1 MSDTENKTLEEMSM
15 PELWAE
21 AKRLGVPKDGKK
33 DELIA
38 RLKEAQEGGENMPKD
53 TENKPKTEKSVKGE
67 KPKQE
72 VYISKYLELRLVN
85 RSSYTKEVNGRIIT
99 VPGSSIQ
106 FHEGVYRTSD
116 PDEIEFLDNHA
127 NNGNAFTK
135 IDRKDQGKASNELIA
150 AKYKDLEQR
159 EKELAAREAAVAKK
173 EMAEKGQ
180 AEGSEKPKAI
190 SGIRSTADQPK
201 F

>member
-21 AKRLGVPKDGKK
+21 AKKLGVPKDGKK

-53 TENKPKTEKSVKGE
+53 KPKTEKSAKSE
-67 KPKQE
+67 KPQQE

-135 IDRKDQGKASNELIA
+135 INRKDQGKASNELIA
-150 AKYKDLEQR
+150 AQYKDLEQR
-159 EKELAAREAAVAKK
+159 EKELAAREAAVTKK
-173 EMAEKGQ
+173 EMAAKGQ
-180 AEGSEKPKAI
+180 AEDSDKPKAV